1 VSYIVCFDKTD
12 AKIHMVV
19 SNARNLSDPAFH
31 PGDCFQVVFTNDE
44 YNNAGGQ
51 WYALCKLAVLRVS
64 PENALVLNKRTDDYD
79 AEQERLR
86 IEREAIV
93 VTSPDTEEPY
103 VDDAV
108 I

>member
-1 VSYIVCFDKTD
+1 MSYIICFDKTD

-19 SNARNLSDPAFH
+19 SGARNANDPAFRSEH
-31 PGDCFQVVFTNDE
+31 CFQVVFTDEE

-64 PENALVLNKRTDDYD
+64 PEDALVLNKRTDDYD

-86 IEREAIV
+86 IERETIV
-93 VTSPDTEEPY
+93 ITSPEIEEPY
-103 VDDAV
+103 TNDAV